1 MVVDQPL
8 VSAAYEARRAQRE
21 ASQLTEIWALLDQV
35 CDPEIPVLSLWDL
48 GVLTDIE
55 KTGERLT
62 LTITPTY
69 SGCPAMQTM
78 REDIEAVLRQAGIE
92 SFEVREHLSPA
103 WSSDWIS
110 PEGRCKLADY
120 GIAAPKSCDNCQGLA
135 LDRALDREIPCP
147 HCGSADTRMTSEFG
161 STACKALF
169 QCQTCLEPF
178 DYFKPI

>member
-1 MVVDQPL
+1 MVAMVADFPL

-21 ASQLTEIWALLDQV
+21 ASGLAEIWMLLDQV

-48 GVLTDIE
+48 GVLIDIE
-55 KTGERLT
+55 KTSARLT
-62 LTITPTY
+62 VTITPTY

-78 REDIEAVLRQAGIE
+78 REDIETVLRQAGIE
-92 SFEVREHLSPA
+92 SFEVRECLSPA

-110 PEGRCKLADY
+110 PEGRAKLTDY
-120 GIAAPKSCDNCQGLA
+120 GIAAPKACDICQGA
-135 LDRALDREIPCP
+135 SLDSEIHCP

-169 QCQTCLEPF
+169 QCRACQEPF

>member
-1 MVVDQPL
+1 MDIPI
-8 VSAAYEARRAQRE
+8 VSAAFEARRRHRE
-21 ASQLTEIWALLDQV
+21 ASPVPQLWQLLDGV

-55 KTGERLT
+55 QTGKNVVV
-62 LTITPTY
+62 TITPTY

-78 REDIEAVLRQAGIE
+78 RDDIEARLRDSGIE
-92 SFEVREHLSPA
+92 SFELRESLAPA

-110 PEGRCKLADY
+110 PEGRARLVEY
-120 GIAAPKSCDNCQGLA
+120 GIAAPRACDNCGVIDA
-135 LDRALDREIPCP
+135 DIACP
-147 HCGSADTRMTSEFG
+147 HCGSKNTRMTSEFG

-169 QCQTCLEPF
+169 QCQACLEPF

>member
-1 MVVDQPL
+1 MIVDSPV
-8 VSAAYEARRAQRE
+8 VSAAYEARRTQRE
-21 ASQLTEIWALLDQV
+21 TSKLPEIWMLLDQV

-48 GVLTDIE
+48 GVITAIE
-55 KTGERLT
+55 KSGERLEV
-62 LTITPTY
+62 TITPTY

-78 REDIEAVLRQAGIE
+78 RDDIEAVLTQAGIDA
-92 SFEVREHLSPA
+92 FEVRESLSPA

-110 PEGRCKLADY
+110 PEGRGKLTAY
-120 GIAAPKSCDNCQGLA
+120 GIAAPKSCDSCQGLA
-135 LDRALDREIPCP
+135 LDSEIPCP

-169 QCQTCLEPF
+169 QCRSCQEPF

>member
-1 MVVDQPL
+1 MVADLPL

-21 ASQLTEIWALLDQV
+21 ASRLPEIWMLLDQV

-55 KTGERLT
+55 KTSARLT
-62 LTITPTY
+62 VTITPTY

-78 REDIEAVLRQAGIE
+78 REDIETVLRQAGIE
-92 SFEVREHLSPA
+92 SFEVRECLSPA

-110 PEGRCKLADY
+110 PEGRGKLTDY
-120 GIAAPKSCDNCQGLA
+120 GIAAPKACDICQGAA
-135 LDRALDREIPCP
+135 LDSEIHCP
-147 HCGSADTRMTSEFG
+147 HCGSGDTRMTSEFG

-169 QCQTCLEPF
+169 QCRACLEPF

>member
-1 MVVDQPL
+1 MITDLPL
-8 VSAAYEARRAQRE
+8 VSAAYEARREQRE
-21 ASQLTEIWALLDQV
+21 ASKLPEIWMLLDQV

-48 GVLTDIE
+48 GVLTGIE
-55 KTGERLT
+55 KTGASLEV
-62 LTITPTY
+62 TITPTY

-78 REDIEAVLRQAGIE
+78 RADIEAVLRQAGIE
-92 SFEVREHLSPA
+92 SFEVRESLSPA

-110 PEGRCKLADY
+110 PEGRGKLTAY
-120 GIAAPKSCDNCQGLA
+120 GIAAPKSCDNCQGMA
-135 LDRALDREIPCP
+135 LDSEIHCP

-169 QCQTCLEPF
+169 QCRSCQEPF

>member
-1 MVVDQPL
+1 MVIDFPL
-8 VSAAYEARRAQRE
+8 VSAAYEARRAHRE
-21 ASQLTEIWALLDQV
+21 KSPLPEIWALLDQV

-48 GVLTDIE
+48 GVLTAIE
-55 KTGERLT
+55 KTGERLEV
-62 LTITPTY
+62 TITPTY

-78 REDIEAVLRQAGIE
+78 REDIEVVLRQAGIE
-92 SFEVREHLSPA
+92 SFEVRENLSPA

-110 PEGRCKLADY
+110 PEGRSKLIDY
-120 GIAAPKSCDNCQGLA
+120 GIAAPKACDNCQGVA
-135 LDRALDREIPCP
+135 LDSDIHCP

-169 QCQTCLEPF
+169 QCQACLEPF

>member
-1 MVVDQPL
+1 MAVDLPV
-8 VSAAYEARRAQRE
+8 VSAAYEARRAHRE
-21 ASQLTEIWALLDQV
+21 GSKLPEVWALLDRV

-55 KTGERLT
+55 QQDGQLVVTV
-62 LTITPTY
+62 TPTY

-78 REDIEAVLRQAGIE
+78 REDIEAALRQSGIE
-92 SFEVREHLSPA
+92 SFAVRETLSPA

-110 PEGRCKLADY
+110 PEGRGKLTAY
-120 GIAAPKSCDNCQGLA
+120 GIAAPKSCDSCQGVA
-135 LDRALDREIPCP
+135 LDDEVHCP
-147 HCGSADTRMTSEFG
+147 HCGSSDTRLTSEFG

-169 QCQTCLEPF
+169 QCQACLEPF